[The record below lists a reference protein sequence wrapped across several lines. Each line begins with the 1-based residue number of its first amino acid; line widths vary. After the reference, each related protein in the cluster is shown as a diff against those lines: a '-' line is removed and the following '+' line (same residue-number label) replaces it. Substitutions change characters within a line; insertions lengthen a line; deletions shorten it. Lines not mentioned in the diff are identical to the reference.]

1 MTKRSD
7 GGLLVLN
14 IFGQLVRGGAELRA
28 VELAEAF
35 QPDHVRSDFLVLSG
49 LDGVL
54 DDRVRAAGG
63 NVIKCPLNADFP
75 RAFYRLLR
83 TRRYDVVHSHVHYF
97 SGVVLMVA
105 RLAGVKV
112 RVAHLHTAVVNDR
125 EDSRRR
131 RAQLAICRELLDR
144 NATDIVA
151 VGEGTMIGAWR
162 EGWSADPR
170 CRIIYSGIR
179 PERLHS
185 LPLRSNE
192 PTLVNVATIKPL
204 KNQLRLIRIFRRVL
218 DRIPEARL
226 QLIGRES
233 GEYGGAVRQAAA
245 EAGRGDRVHLAGEV
259 DEPLPWIAAASLM
272 VLPSLWEGVPCAV
285 LEACAAGT
293 PVVASDLPGTRE
305 VARYFPDI
313 EVLSLDADDDI
324 WCSAIVRLLDARS
337 SANVA
342 ASASLAGTPFGFVHS
357 AQAHLELWRRSHAA
371 A

>member
-1 MTKRSD
+1 
-7 GGLLVLN
+7 
-14 IFGQLVRGGAELRA
+14 

-35 QPDHVRSDFLVLSG
+35 PPDHVRSDFLVLTG

-63 NVIKCPLNADFP
+63 EVIKCPLNAHFP

-97 SGVVLMVA
+97 SGVILMLA
-105 RLAGVKV
+105 RLAGIPV
-112 RVAHLHTAVVNDR
+112 RIAHLHTAVVNDR
-125 EDSRRR
+125 EDTRRR
-131 RAQLAICRELLDR
+131 RAQLAICRKLVDR

-179 PERLHS
+179 SERLHS
-185 LPLRSNE
+185 LPLRSTE

-204 KNQLRLIRIFRRVL
+204 KNQLRLIRMFRRVV

-233 GEYGGAVRQAAA
+233 GEYGQAVRQAVAD
-245 EAGRGDRVHLAGEV
+245 AGLANRVHLVGEV
-259 DEPLPWIAAASLM
+259 DEPLPWIAGARVM
-272 VLPSLWEGVPCAV
+272 VLPSLWEGLPCAV

-305 VARYFPDI
+305 VARYFSDI
-313 EVLSLDADDDI
+313 QVLSLDADDDI

-337 SANVA
+337 SAAVA
-342 ASASLAGTPFGFVHS
+342 AAVSLARSPFGFAHS
-357 AQAHLELWRRSHAA
+357 VQAHLELWSRSHAA